1 MTSHCMRLAVLVVF
15 ALALGTAPM
24 AHPLPSPPADAE
36 RHVPAPSASYSL
48 SYQSHLTVRAALTA
62 TNLATKRLKILAP
75 AAIQPLSQQQLLF
88 VEGMQ
93 TVDILEAFTEKADG
107 TRIAVEAANIVTRDG
122 ASALAAMYA
131 RDLKQRT
138 IIFPDVGVG
147 DTLVTTYK
155 WEVGHGPFPG
165 QFFHSEVFARSQP
178 ITSAE
183 VIVEAPRTLDL
194 QVSTTGTG
202 LTDRSDDIGDI
213 RRHTVTLA
221 PGPYVPEEPRAVASI
236 DRDPAL
242 LVSTFKSYEE
252 LGLAYRALALPKSAV
267 TPEISLLADEIT
279 RGIVD
284 KKAQAIAIDAWMKKH
299 IRYVAVYL
307 AVGRVVPNE
316 AAAVLH
322 NKYGDCKDKVT
333 LMSALLAAKS
343 IASEAALI
351 NLGND
356 YTLPDPPTLT
366 VLNHVIVYLPDFDVY
381 DDPAAGGAA
390 FGVLAPE
397 AYDKPVVRVS
407 ASAAQLARPP
417 AMRPQDHPSRS
428 RTVLHVAAD
437 GSVTGETQES
447 ATGALAIA
455 LRGAAAAV
463 QNLGSEAAARRVLQG
478 FGTPGAGSFDLS
490 HVAEPIDPA
499 DVQGSFVLDSKISP
513 AAAPRSSGRS
523 IRDAALDATG
533 EFSAAAAAERPCLRL
548 RLLCGRADGRH

>member
-24 AHPLPSPPADAE
+24 AQPLPSAPADAE

-48 SYQSHLTVRAALTA
+48 SYQSHLTVRADLTA
-62 TNLATKRLKILAP
+62 TNLATRRLKILAP

-122 ASALAAMYA
+122 ASGLAATYA

-155 WEVGHGPFPG
+155 WEIGHGPFPG

-351 NLGND
+351 NLGNA

-381 DDPAAGGAA
+381 DDPTAGGAA

-407 ASAAQLARPP
+407 ASAATLARTP
-417 AMRPQDHPSRS
+417 AMRPQDHTSRS
-428 RTVLHVAAD
+428 PCRRRRQRDRRDAGKRDRCACHCAAWGG
-437 GSVTGETQES
+437 GSS
-447 ATGALAIA
+447 AEPRQRSGCAP
-455 LRGAAAAV
+455 R
-463 QNLGSEAAARRVLQG
+463 AARLRHSRRRQLRSQPCRRADRSRRRRGLVCVG
-478 FGTPGAGSFDLS
+478 
-490 HVAEPIDPA
+490 HEIPA
-499 DVQGSFVLDSKISP
+499 
-513 AAAPRSSGRS
+513 AAAPRSRGRS